1 MKKSKITPITLM
13 LLLVVFVSSCGGSD
27 DEENRQAV
35 AEKYDC
41 DNVEDCLTNF
51 NFEAARAHLNNVEL
65 WAKRDTYKKIVNA
78 ETNYWINAGEFDKAL
93 SIMEEG
99 KVGIED
105 GIYGHEYNR
114 MRFDLISS
122 VVDKLLDKE
131 AYKEAKR
138 WALKCPNLTV
148 EGWGTDSRD
157 YNEKTNMKNTL
168 LTKIKET
175 EELMK

>member
-93 SIMEEG
+93 SIMEES

-105 GIYGHEYNR
+105 GGYAEYNR

-138 WALKCPNLTV
+138 WALKCPNSGV
-148 EGWGTDSRD
+148 DGWGTGVSNYD
-157 YNEKTNMKNTL
+157 EKTNMKNTL
-168 LTKIKET
+168 LKKIKET